1 MDVQTGQRYRPG
13 YAFPIKVLLSNYL
26 VKVGWEAAM
35 TPLTYKVVGLL
46 KRAEHEDYFDRHTD
60 FNPFTLTA

>member
-1 MDVQTGQRYRPG
+1 M
-13 YAFPIKVLLSNYL
+13 IKVLLSNYL

-35 TPLTYKVVGLL
+35 TPLTYKAVGLL
-46 KRAEHEDYFDRHTD
+46 KRAEHEDYFDPHTD